1 MAGAHAS
8 SQDGSV
14 LPTLPAARRLV
25 AKRGVGRREARLVEQ
40 VIWRLV
46 AEPVG
51 MLAPRPEVG
60 VFNWLGGQ
68 LRLQNL
74 RAGECNSK

>member
-1 MAGAHAS
+1 MASAHAS

-60 VFNWLGGQ
+60 VFDGL
-68 LRLQNL
+68 
-74 RAGECNSK
+74 

>member
-1 MAGAHAS
+1 MASAHAS
-8 SQDGSV
+8 SQDGRV

-25 AKRGVGRREARLVEQ
+25 AKRGVRRREACLEEQ
-40 VIWRLV
+40 VVGGLV

-60 VFNWLGGQ
+60 VFDGLRGQ
-68 LRLQNL
+68 L
-74 RAGECNSK
+74 